1 MALVKCPECEK
12 EVSDKTENCIHCG
25 YFFNTKKHMSNVS
38 KILVEQTD
46 KKWKMLKL
54 VAFFMFIFSIVG
66 MFSDNILNQFMVNEG
81 MVNERSHFGT
91 GLFISSIFLYIFAVF
106 GTWWH
111 HK

>member
-1 MALVKCPECEK
+1 MALVKCPECEN

-54 VAFFMFIFSIVG
+54 AAIFMFIAGITCMANEAPDVG
-66 MFSDNILNQFMVNEG
+66 A
-81 MVNERSHFGT
+81 
-91 GLFISSIFLYIFAVF
+91 GLFIGSIFVYIFAAF